1 MMIYLLC
8 VNISV
13 APSPLSLTNV
23 STKLQSEFRPRPAA
37 SSSHR
42 QTSAETCCRGEPER
56 EREILI
62 AIIIKK
68 CFNIQHTYLPT
79 SLLGRSMFE

>member
-1 MMIYLLC
+1 MILC

-13 APSPLSLTNV
+13 ALSPLSD
-23 STKLQSEFRPRPAA
+23 KCQHKPQSELRPAA

-42 QTSAETCCRGEPER
+42 QASAETCCRAR

-62 AIIIKK
+62 AISIKK
-68 CFNIQHTYLPT
+68 CFNIQQSALHSTQLSNGP
-79 SLLGRSMFE
+79 LHV